1 MKSEPQDVKTEP
13 AATVRDFGLGKW
25 PGRQSEISN
34 PKSQISNQNMT
45 YQRFEDLPVWQEAIR
60 LAEQVYLLTEADA
73 FQKQYSLRDQLERA
87 AVSVSNN
94 VAEGF
99 ERGTTPELLSFI
111 YIARGSAGEVRS
123 MLCLMERLRRFAHL
137 KSQTSILKSMAESCS
152 RQLRAWAANLQESPI
167 AGQRRLTQAARNRSE
182 QQKRADAFTRKLR
195 ENFKPAVFRNPPAAE
210 SKI

>member
-1 MKSEPQDVKTEP
+1 
-13 AATVRDFGLGKW
+13 
-25 PGRQSEISN
+25 
-34 PKSQISNQNMT
+34 MT
-45 YQRFEDLPVWQEAIR
+45 YQRFEDLPVWQKAIQ

-123 MLCLMERLRRFAHL
+123 MLCLLERLRRFAQFKSEISNL
-137 KSQTSILKSMAESCS
+137 KSTAESCS
-152 RQLRAWAANLQESPI
+152 RQLRAWAANLQDSPI
-167 AGQRRLTQAARNRSE
+167 AGQRRLTQAVRNRSE
-182 QQKRADAFTRKLR
+182 QQKRADAFTKKLK
-195 ENFKPAVFRNPPAAE
+195 ENFKPAVFPNPPAAAGTPA
-210 SKI
+210 SP